1 MQTVHYRAVVFDL
14 DGTAVDSRY
23 NIDALQ
29 LTCQEMLGRSAT
41 DEELKLTYGMTA
53 ANAMRYLGVADDQI
67 EPFVRRWEQNI
78 MALCQN
84 ASLYE
89 GIYPVMCK
97 LHQAGMLVG
106 INTSRRSN
114 ELGDLHAYIREPFL
128 DLCSLIVTC
137 DKVQHPKPAPDSMLY
152 YCQQTGLSPRSC
164 LWATANLTPD
174 VPRLPAAILL

>member
-41 DEELKLTYGMTA
+41 DEELKITYGMTA

-67 EPFVRRWEQNI
+67 ELFVQRWEQNI

-84 ASLYE
+84 ASLY
-89 GIYPVMCK
+89 
-97 LHQAGMLVG
+97 A
-106 INTSRRSN
+106 
-114 ELGDLHAYIREPFL
+114 
-128 DLCSLIVTC
+128 TC
-137 DKVQHPKPAPDSMLY
+137 TPIS
-152 YCQQTGLSPRSC
+152 
-164 LWATANLTPD
+164 ANLF
-174 VPRLPAAILL
+174 

>member
-41 DEELKLTYGMTA
+41 DEELKITYGMTA

-67 EPFVRRWEQNI
+67 ELFVQRWEQNI

-114 ELGDLHAYIREPFL
+114 ELGDLHAYIREPFFRP
-128 DLCSLIVTC
+128 
-137 DKVQHPKPAPDSMLY
+137 VQPDCHLRQGAAPEACTRFDAVL
-152 YCQQTGLSPRSC
+152 
-164 LWATANLTPD
+164 
-174 VPRLPAAILL
+174 LPADRSFSQGGPVCGGQRI